1 MREKRRSEYKAVDT
15 ATCKSFGFKVDQPEY
30 NQCIVNEQRYRQ
42 TQHDIDVNRMK
53 ARRAQRQQRYGYW
66 ALKAWYEGAQSANA
80 LKYFF
85 IFPTTALV
93 NDGIPASWN
102 GEPFAPNASNPIGV
116 GMYERNYYVSDV
128 AKFCVDSMKSGD
140 HDKWSTPFF
149 VLHIWMPTLWDRLN
163 LCYY

>member
-66 ALKAWYEGAQSANA
+66 ALKAWYVTYSARAFNLRTELA
-80 LKYFF
+80 DQDPLLDTVF
-85 IFPTTALV
+85 
-93 NDGIPASWN
+93 
-102 GEPFAPNASNPIGV
+102 
-116 GMYERNYYVSDV
+116 
-128 AKFCVDSMKSGD
+128 
-140 HDKWSTPFF
+140 TP
-149 VLHIWMPTLWDRLN
+149 
-163 LCYY
+163 